1 MFFCFVFYNTASIAF
16 FMKNKPKIPMLLK
29 KIKINIEYT
38 EHIQTQKLLDFIEY
52 TLLETC

>member
-16 FMKNKPKIPMLLK
+16 FMKNKPKIPMSLK

>member
-1 MFFCFVFYNTASIAF
+1 
-16 FMKNKPKIPMLLK
+16 MKNKPKIPMLLK